1 MMNFKVILKLSQNHH
16 TLKLLIMLKVLRV
29 KITASIVHN
38 SHHKQ
43 KTKYICHNHDYISK
57 ILHC

>member
-1 MMNFKVILKLSQNHH
+1 MMNSKVLLKYHKDHH
-16 TLKLLIMLKVLRV
+16 TLKLLIMLKVLKV
-29 KITASIVHN
+29 KTTASIVHD

-43 KTKYICHNHDYISK
+43 KMKYICHDHDYISK